1 MFLLHLALTSS
12 MLEEC
17 FIQKQYQ
24 NTTQQLLLHLDTLK
38 DVEFQI
44 ENISNILEP
53 LQKEFDILYR
63 YREEECRNKHI
74 HDEAC
79 FSWRHGSPC
88 YSKLCYL
95 DHNITLLRDN
105 LKQFQHQRNDL
116 LPKIRLF
123 TIEANIYELQLKFYK
138 LKEI

>member
-53 LQKEFDILYR
+53 LQKEYDILNKY
-63 YREEECRNKHI
+63 EQEECKRSNKH
-74 HDEAC
+74 DCVCSYSKYTE
-79 FSWRHGSPC
+79 C

-95 DHNITLLRDN
+95 YKNITILNDELKDYQKIRDN
-105 LKQFQHQRNDL
+105 L

-123 TIEANIYELQLKFYK
+123 TIEANIYELQLKYYK